1 MEDKS
6 KPQNP
11 YKERR
16 DFFWDLDFVLSSCTI
31 DPSPKIIGRTHSS
44 DKICTKK
51 EGTYFGTWICPQ
63 ILHHGSRS
71 QNKWGTNASPKIP
84 IKKEG
89 TSFGT
94 WICGW
99 GREGGR
105 LGLARVVTKVVAM
118 AELLLRLTL
127 APRPLAPLLFAAS
140 SSSSSSSSV
149 SPSQL
154 QYRPCFHSHRNNNL
168 LSIQQHRSSSTAC
181 SVSRLHSEKGSLKNR
196 GRRALPFR
204 VLFTLS
210 AAAALVFLRR

>member
-16 DFFWDLDFVLSSCTI
+16 DFFWDLDYVLNSCTI
-31 DPSPKIIGRTHSS
+31 DPSPKIIGR
-44 DKICTKK
+44 
-51 EGTYFGTWICPQ
+51 GGGGV
-63 ILHHGSRS
+63 GS
-71 QNKWGTNASPKIP
+71 
-84 IKKEG
+84 
-89 TSFGT
+89 
-94 WICGW
+94 
-99 GREGGR
+99 

-127 APRPLAPLLFAAS
+127 APRPIAPLLFAS
-140 SSSSSSSSV
+140 STSSSV
-149 SPSQL
+149 SPSPL
-154 QYRPCFHSHRNNNL
+154 QYRPCFYPHRNNNL

-181 SVSRLHSEKGSLKNR
+181 SVSRLHSEKGSLKKR